1 MVRSYVDKV
10 GNIQAPI
17 GKVSFGT
24 EKLIENAKSI
34 YQTMNR
40 LKPTT
45 VKGVY
50 MKNITVSST
59 MGPGI
64 RLDEESLK
72 A

>member
-1 MVRSYVDKV
+1 VLTKSAIFKL
-10 GNIQAPI
+10 Q
-17 GKVSFGT
+17 FGT
-24 EKLIENAKSI
+24 EKLVDNAKAI
-34 YQTMNR
+34 YQTMAR
-40 LKPTT
+40 LKPST

-72 A
+72 S